1 MSSNVEILLPSN
13 ALNPL
18 SLIIFMLWFT
28 AAVLIMQSKRQQ
40 LNYSLIMEL
49 NITFLLKSVM
59 NSVTLKGR
67 LTFDWLIL

>member
-18 SLIIFMLWFT
+18 SLIMFMLWFT